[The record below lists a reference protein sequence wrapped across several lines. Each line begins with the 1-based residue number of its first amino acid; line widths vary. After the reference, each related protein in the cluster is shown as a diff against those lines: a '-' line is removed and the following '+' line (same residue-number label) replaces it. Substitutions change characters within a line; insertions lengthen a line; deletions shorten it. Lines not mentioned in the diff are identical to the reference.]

1 MENGNEVFY
10 TKFKNLLNE
19 KLTED
24 EKKIYNKNFELYLI
38 NDDDTKFIVNF
49 DDIYK
54 WSGFTRKDNAKK
66 L

>member
-1 MENGNEVFY
+1 MEDGNEVFY

-49 DDIYK
+49 DDIY
-54 WSGFTRKDNAKK
+54 NMYK